1 MEEDILERARQKMI
15 LDHLV
20 IQKMNASGQ
29 LYLDNKGRQGNK
41 GGKMFKEDDLKAIL
55 RFGAE
60 DLFKD
65 KESGEESERKL
76 ENMDID
82 EILARA
88 EKVSDGFTNSFKVF
102 LEDKEKLGDFLSLC
116 AWVLLFIRQLKKQ
129 QFRNVLKEER

>member
-1 MEEDILERARQKMI
+1 MTSSSVEEDILERARQKMI

-41 GGKMFKEDDLKAIL
+41 AGKMFKEDDLKAIL

-60 DLFKD
+60 DLFK
-65 KESGEESERKL
+65 ESGEESEKKL

-88 EKVSDGFTNSFKVF
+88 EKVRRCSI
-102 LEDKEKLGDFLSLC
+102 L
-116 AWVLLFIRQLKKQ
+116 
-129 QFRNVLKEER
+129 

>member
-1 MEEDILERARQKMI
+1 MLLRLLLARFVTSGSVEEDILERARQKMI

-41 GGKMFKEDDLKAIL
+41 AGKMFKEDDLKAIL

-65 KESGEESERKL
+65 KESGEESEKKL

-88 EKVSDGFTNSFKVF
+88 EKVG
-102 LEDKEKLGDFLSLC
+102 
-116 AWVLLFIRQLKKQ
+116 A
-129 QFRNVLKEER
+129 